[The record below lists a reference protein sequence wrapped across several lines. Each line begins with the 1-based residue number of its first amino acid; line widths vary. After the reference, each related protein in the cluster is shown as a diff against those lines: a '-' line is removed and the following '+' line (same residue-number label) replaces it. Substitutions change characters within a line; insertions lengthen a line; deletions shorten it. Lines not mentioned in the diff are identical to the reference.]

1 MMMVMMIPMVIASMA
16 TMVMTMMI
24 AMVMAVMMTGRFGK
38 VAAQALFHQ
47 TFLRPTNL
55 NKLAPTFQIIAPTS
69 VFGFSRNTGF
79 AARLHRHDDSDD

>member
-24 AMVMAVMMTGRFGK
+24 AMVMAVMMTGRIGK
-38 VAAQALFHQ
+38 VAVQVLFPQ

-55 NKLAPTFQIIAPTS
+55 NKLAPTFKIIGPTS